1 MNSSL
6 TPSERAQYVQ
16 GVFDR
21 IAPRYDLMNRLMSA
35 GQDQSWRREV
45 VRRAELPAG
54 GRLLDLGTGTGDL
67 AREALRQYPGC
78 QVLAADFTLAMMRV
92 GQQRNQA
99 ALHWS
104 NADALRLPFPDESF
118 DALISGFLLRNVT
131 DLDQAL
137 REQLRVLKPGGHW
150 VSLDTT
156 RPRRNLLSPFIQF
169 HLHRVIPFLGTLITG
184 QRDAYL
190 YLPDSTEN
198 FLPAEAL
205 QARLETAGFKQ
216 VGFHRRMLGTIA
228 IHWGNKG

>member
-1 MNSSL
+1 
-6 TPSERAQYVQ
+6 
-16 GVFDR
+16 
-21 IAPRYDLMNRLMSA
+21 
-35 GQDQSWRREV
+35 
-45 VRRAELPAG
+45 
-54 GRLLDLGTGTGDL
+54 
-67 AREALRQYPGC
+67 
-78 QVLAADFTLAMMRV
+78 
-92 GQQRNQA
+92 
-99 ALHWS
+99 
-104 NADALRLPFPDESF
+104 
-118 DALISGFLLRNVT
+118 
-131 DLDQAL
+131 
-137 REQLRVLKPGGHW
+137 

-198 FLPAEAL
+198 FLAAEAL